1 MKGRAKMLRVRPLSR
16 FLLLLAVL
24 AAGLAAIMW
33 ARSRPALDPPR
44 LSYVTTAHQLGVVGY
59 RDPVG
64 GISADG
70 TRFAYAE
77 GRRLFEV
84 AVGGGAVMEIAAA
97 EGQIRHLAPRGSAGD
112 WIFEDGDA
120 SQRWWIA
127 SARAPKR
134 PLFRA
139 HAEVE
144 GAVTRDSTHEKLG
157 LNELRQ
163 LASSP
168 DGEWLVGTANRPSG
182 AELWRVTAD
191 GSRAELMRVG
201 QPIAWPVWTPAG
213 DIACTILADGRWRL
227 SRPCGEPP
235 IALEPAIDVIGP
247 IAFAHRTSQV
257 VFASANDRGT
267 VDLWR
272 AQLDSRQASR
282 LATFARDSYAP
293 SIAADDTVV
302 FKTQSYRTSVVELD
316 LASGRPQQL
325 STLQSE
331 TPSYHPGG
339 QKIAVTYGTWRRV
352 LDDAKYPDIAQEIGV
367 LPAAADG
374 ALSTAPTEVI
384 AASNSE
390 DQAMAWS
397 PNGKWIAFHSHR
409 EQSDD
414 VWLRPAASGGPDRRI
429 SFLGRG
435 AEVGWPRWSPD
446 GRLVLFD
453 GASPTTRRSVPFVVG
468 IDQDTGQITAP
479 PREIPV
485 SGFEGE
491 ITHAEWLPDSRTIV
505 AIAKDA
511 PGQHVILTL
520 AVTGGQPAIVHRFA
534 SEHDF
539 PGLASAPDGRSVA
552 MVAPASDGFY
562 QIFRLPLDGGGA
574 PQQLTSDRSNKSQPA
589 FSPDGRRLAYTVW
602 SYDAHFFS
610 LALR

>member
-1 MKGRAKMLRVRPLSR
+1 MLRVRPLSR
-16 FLLLLAVL
+16 IVLLIAVV

-33 ARSRPALDPPR
+33 ARSRPVLDPPQ

-64 GISADG
+64 AISSDG
-70 TRFAYAE
+70 KWFVYAE
-77 GRRLFEV
+77 GRRLFEI
-84 AVGGGAVMEIAAA
+84 AVGGGAVTEIAAA
-97 EGQIRHLAPRGSAGD
+97 EGQIRHIAPQGSTGD

-120 SQRWWIA
+120 SQRWWVA
-127 SARAPKR
+127 SASAPKR

-139 HAEVE
+139 KAEVD
-144 GAVTRDSTHEKLG
+144 GAATPDSTHEKLG
-157 LNELRQ
+157 LDELRQ
-163 LASSP
+163 LSSSP
-168 DGEWLVGTANRPSG
+168 DGQLVVGIANKPSG

-191 GSRAELMRVG
+191 GSRAELTRVG

-213 DIACTILADGRWRL
+213 DIACTMLVSGHWRL
-227 SRPCGEPP
+227 SRPCGDAP
-235 IALEPAIDVIGP
+235 IAFTPAVDVIGP
-247 IAFAHRTSQV
+247 VAFLYAKPLA
-257 VFASANDRGT
+257 VFAAPNDRGI
-267 VDLWR
+267 VDLWSVN
-272 AQLDSRQASR
+272 LDSRQAAR
-282 LATFARDSYAP
+282 IVTFARDSYAP
-293 SIAADDTVV
+293 SVAADDTVI
-302 FKTQSYRTSVVELD
+302 FKTQSYRTSVIELD
-316 LASGRPQQL
+316 LASGNPQQL

-331 TPSYHPGG
+331 TPSYHPDG

-367 LPAAADG
+367 L
-374 ALSTAPTEVI
+374 STAGLGPLLTSPTEVI

-414 VWLRPAASGGPDRRI
+414 VWLRPAASGGTDRRI

-468 IDQDTGQITAP
+468 VDQETGQITAP
-479 PREIPV
+479 PREIRV
-485 SGFEGE
+485 SGFDGE
-491 ITHAEWLPDSRTIV
+491 ITHAEWLPDSATIV
-505 AIAKDA
+505 AIGKDA
-511 PGQHVILTL
+511 PGHHVVLKL
-520 AVTGGQPAIVHRFA
+520 PAGGGQPAIVHRFA

-552 MVAPASDGFY
+552 MIAPATDGFY
-562 QIFRLPLDGGGA
+562 QVFRLPLDGGV
-574 PQQLTSDRSNKSQPA
+574 PQQVTTDRSNKSQPA

-610 LALR
+610 VDLR